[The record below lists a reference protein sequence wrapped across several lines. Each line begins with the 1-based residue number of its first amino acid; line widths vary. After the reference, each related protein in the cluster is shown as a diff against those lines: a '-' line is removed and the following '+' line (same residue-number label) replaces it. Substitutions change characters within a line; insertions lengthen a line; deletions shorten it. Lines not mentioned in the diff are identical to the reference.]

1 MGVIYGHDECR
12 AFYDDFV
19 ALHTVRKVLGSLT
32 DLSLVDEQWVGAL
45 RMMIDTLT
53 RLRKVID
60 FHQARIAFE
69 KVLKH
74 YRRYRQELE
83 DEVKTLLRHNK
94 QFVETL
100 GGNSLAW

>member
-1 MGVIYGHDECR
+1 MGHDQCR

-19 ALHTVRKVLGSLT
+19 ALDEVRKVLGSRN
-32 DLSLVDEQWVGAL
+32 DLSLVDEQWVRAL

-60 FHQARIAFE
+60 ISFE

-74 YRRYRQELE
+74 YRNNR
-83 DEVKTLLRHNK
+83 TC
-94 QFVETL
+94 
-100 GGNSLAW
+100 GGCGDHV